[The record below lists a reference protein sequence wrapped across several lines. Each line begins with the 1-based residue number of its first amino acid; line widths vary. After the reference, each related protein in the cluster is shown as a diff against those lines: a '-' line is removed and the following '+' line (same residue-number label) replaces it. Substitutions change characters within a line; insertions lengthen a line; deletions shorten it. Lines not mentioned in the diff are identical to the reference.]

1 MLRRIQSTM
10 AAIRTKLKNDEV
22 IRRLLCCD
30 GEDAL
35 LLEGVP
41 PIETMNKYITLR
53 PVFEFENKEDWDQNS
68 MINIYMTEATPFEED
83 KALTAIVQINVVC
96 NQDVWDLVDDKS
108 RPIELVNRIE
118 KLVNGVKFTASNKL
132 VLNTVTDL
140 IINKKVFGYAL
151 LFEITDGS
159 GEKDKF

>member
-22 IRRLLCCD
+22 IRKLLCCD
-30 GEDAL
+30 GNNAL
-35 LLEGVP
+35 LLQEAP
-41 PIETMNKYITLR
+41 SIEEVNKYITLR
-53 PVFEFENKEDWDQNS
+53 PVFEFENKEDWKQNS
-68 MINIYMTEATPFEED
+68 IINIYMTEASPSEEE
-83 KALTAIVQINVVC
+83 KTLMAVIQINVVC

-118 KLVNGVKFTASNKL
+118 KLVNGTKFTVSNKL

-151 LFEITDGS
+151 LFEIIDGS